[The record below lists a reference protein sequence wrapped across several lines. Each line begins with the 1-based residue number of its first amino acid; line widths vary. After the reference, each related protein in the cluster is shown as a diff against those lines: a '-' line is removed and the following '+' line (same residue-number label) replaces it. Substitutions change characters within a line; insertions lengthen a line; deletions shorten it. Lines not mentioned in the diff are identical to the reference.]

1 MSSTLIWVSKV
12 KLLQKLKMK
21 NIGFIGI
28 GLMGFPMAKNLLKS
42 GYNLKAYNRS
52 QDKADRLK
60 EFGAEISL
68 SIKDVVTN
76 SDTIITMLTDD
87 TAVEKVMGS
96 DDFISNIK
104 EGATVIDMSSVNPVI
119 TKKYA
124 EILKQ
129 KNINYL
135 DAPVSGGTIGA
146 EEASL
151 AIMVGGDEETFKN
164 CYELLKKMGNPTLV
178 GPVSSGQISKLANQI
193 IVGVTI
199 GAVAEAVTLCEKSG
213 TNPNKMIEALSGGWA
228 DSKILQTHGKR
239 MIDKDFTPKG
249 KTTTQL
255 KDMTNII
262 NAGKAVETHLP
273 ISSLVKE
280 MYKDLVTDGHGN
292 TDHSS
297 LYNAIEKINKK

>member
-1 MSSTLIWVSKV
+1 M
-12 KLLQKLKMK
+12 Q
-21 NIGFIGI
+21 IGFIGI

-60 EFGAEISL
+60 EFGAEIST
-68 SIKDVVTN
+68 SIKGVVTN
-76 SDTIITMLTDD
+76 SDVVIAMLTDD
-87 TAVEKVMGS
+87 AAVEKVMGS
-96 DDFISNIK
+96 DEFISNIK
-104 EGATVIDMSSVNPVI
+104 ESATVIDMSSVNPVI

-124 EILKQ
+124 EILKE

-151 AIMVGGDEETFKN
+151 AIMVGGDEKTFKK
-164 CYELLKKMGNPTLV
+164 CYDLLKILGNPTLV

-199 GAVAEAVTLCEKSG
+199 GAVAEAVTICEKSG
-213 TNPNKMIEALSGGWA
+213 TNPSKMIEALSGGWA

-239 MIDKDFTPKG
+239 MINKDFSPKG

-273 ISSLVKE
+273 ISSLIKE
-280 MYKDLVTDGHGN
+280 MYKDLVADGHGN

>member
-1 MSSTLIWVSKV
+1 
-12 KLLQKLKMK
+12 MK
-21 NIGFIGI
+21 SIAFIGI

-60 EFGAEISL
+60 EFGAEISA

-76 SDTIITMLTDD
+76 SDIIITMLTDD
-87 TAVEKVMGS
+87 NAVEKVMGS
-96 DDFISNIK
+96 DEFISNIN
-104 EGATVIDMSSVNPVI
+104 EGATVIDMSSVNPVLTI
-119 TKKYA
+119 KYSKK
-124 EILKQ
+124 LKE
-129 KNINYL
+129 KKIDYL

-146 EEASL
+146 EEATL

-262 NAGKAVETHLP
+262 NAGKAVETYLP
-273 ISSLVKE
+273 ISSLIKE
-280 MYKDLVTDGHGN
+280 MYKDLVADGHGN

>member
-1 MSSTLIWVSKV
+1 MQDIS
-12 KLLQKLKMK
+12 
-21 NIGFIGI
+21 FIGI

-42 GYNLKAYNRS
+42 GFNLRAYNRS

-60 EFGAEISL
+60 EFGAEIST

-76 SDTIITMLTDD
+76 SDVIITMLTDD
-87 TAVEKVMGS
+87 AAVEKVMGS
-96 DDFISNIK
+96 DEFISNIK

-119 TKKYA
+119 TKKYFK
-124 EILKQ
+124 ILKE

-151 AIMVGGDEETFKN
+151 AIMVGGDEETFKQ
-164 CYELLKKMGNPTLV
+164 CYDLLKILGNPTLV

-239 MIDKDFTPKG
+239 MINKDFTPKG

-262 NAGKAVETHLP
+262 NAGKAAETHLP

-280 MYKDLVTDGHGN
+280 MYKDLVADGQGN

-297 LYNAIEKINKK
+297 LYKAIEKINKK

>member
-1 MSSTLIWVSKV
+1 MNV
-12 KLLQKLKMK
+12 
-21 NIGFIGI
+21 GFIGI
-28 GLMGFPMAKNLLKS
+28 GLMGFPMSKNLLKS

-60 EFGAEISL
+60 EFGAEIST
-68 SIKDVVTN
+68 SIKEVVTN
-76 SDTIITMLTDD
+76 SDVVITMLTDD
-87 TAVEKVMGS
+87 VAVEKVMS
-96 DDFISNIK
+96 NDEFINNIK
-104 EGATVIDMSSVNPVI
+104 ENATVIDMSSISPVI

-124 EILKQ
+124 DILKE
-129 KNINYL
+129 KKINYL

-151 AIMVGGDEETFKN
+151 AIMVGGDEKTFKQ
-164 CYELLKKMGNPTLV
+164 CYDLLKILGNPTLV
-178 GPVSSGQISKLANQI
+178 GPVTSGQISKLANQI

-239 MIDKDFTPKG
+239 MISKDFSPKG

-273 ISSLVKE
+273 ISSLIKE
-280 MYKDLVTDGHGN
+280 MYKDLVADGHGN

-297 LYNAIEKINKK
+297 LYNVIEKINKK

>member
-1 MSSTLIWVSKV
+1 M
-12 KLLQKLKMK
+12 Q
-21 NIGFIGI
+21 IGFIGV

-42 GYNLKAYNRS
+42 GYKLKAFNRS
-52 QDKADRLK
+52 QVKADRLK
-60 EFGAEISL
+60 EFGAEIST
-68 SIKDVVTN
+68 SIKEVVTN
-76 SDTIITMLTDD
+76 SDVVITMLTDD
-87 TAVEKVMGS
+87 SAVEKVMGS
-96 DDFISNIK
+96 DEFIYNIK
-104 EGATVIDMSSVNPVI
+104 EDATVIDMSSVNPVI

-124 EILKQ
+124 KILKE

-151 AIMVGGDEETFKN
+151 AIMVGGDEETFKK
-164 CYELLKKMGNPTLV
+164 CYDLLRILGNPTLV
-178 GPVSSGQISKLANQI
+178 GPVTSGQISKLANQI

-199 GAVAEAVTLCEKSG
+199 GAVAEAITLCEKSG
-213 TNPNKMIEALSGGWA
+213 TNPSKMIEALSGGWA

-239 MIDKDFTPKG
+239 MINKDFTPKG

>member
-1 MSSTLIWVSKV
+1 
-12 KLLQKLKMK
+12 MK

-60 EFGAEISL
+60 EFGAEIST

-76 SDTIITMLTDD
+76 SDVVIAMLTDD
-87 TAVEKVMGS
+87 SAVEKVMGS
-96 DDFISNIK
+96 DEFISNIK
-104 EGATVIDMSSVNPVI
+104 ESATVIDMSSVNPVI

-124 EILKQ
+124 EILKE

-151 AIMVGGDEETFKN
+151 VIMVGGNEKTFKE
-164 CYELLKKMGNPTLV
+164 CYDLLKILGNPTLV
-178 GPVSSGQISKLANQI
+178 GPVTSGQISKLANQI

-213 TNPNKMIEALSGGWA
+213 TNPSKMIEALSGGWA

-239 MIDKDFTPKG
+239 MIGKDFSPKG

-273 ISSLVKE
+273 ISSLIKE
-280 MYKDLVTDGHGN
+280 MYKDLVADGHGN